1 MQNFIRFFLRKRL
14 EGYEFDR
21 ISADQ
26 RFQRF
31 RHLGLAASVIRAYG
45 QQHIRF
51 KHKLEAAHEL
61 KAHLI
66 HPLDI
71 VKCQDYPVFLR
82 NLGKQA
88 DYRLLNH
95 LVSKT
100 AALSVVT
107 DTPVQELGKL
117 FFLIGR
123 QRPLHCPVLNTLS
136 DFLKDIIPGV

>member
-1 MQNFIRFFLRKRL
+1 M
-14 EGYEFDR
+14 FDR
-21 ISADQ
+21 VSADQ

-107 DTPVQELGKL
+107 DTPGSGGWES
-117 FFLIGR
+117 FSSSSR
-123 QRPLHCPVLNTLS
+123 ETAPLHCPVLNTLS
-136 DFLKDIIPGV
+136 DFLKDIIQGLRRNRRPACSIPHRA